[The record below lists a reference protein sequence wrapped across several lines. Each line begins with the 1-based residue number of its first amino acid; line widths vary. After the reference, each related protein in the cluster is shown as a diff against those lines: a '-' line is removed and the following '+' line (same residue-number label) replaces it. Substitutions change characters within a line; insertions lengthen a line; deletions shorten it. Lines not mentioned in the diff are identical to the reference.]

1 MSYVAAAGSSI
12 STSLQQTAQKSP
24 ECHWEEVEVPLQLKK
39 DSEIKG
45 KAHIST
51 GMNKTET
58 TGP

>member
-12 STSLQQTAQKSP
+12 STSLQQIAQKSP
-24 ECHWEEVEVPLQLKK
+24 ECHWEEVEVPPPIKK

-51 GMNKTET
+51 GVNPTET
-58 TGP
+58 TGR